1 MESNYKKLTAKI
13 TKIEKSKMKKEEKIK
28 ELQGINSEIEKF
40 GNMIPQ
46 TENKELKQLYGF
58 KEAFEKTS
66 NELDQYFINMKE

>member
-13 TKIEKSKMKKEEKIK
+13 TKLEKSKMKKEEKIK
-28 ELQGINSEIEKF
+28 ELQNSL
-40 GNMIPQ
+40 
-46 TENKELKQLYGF
+46 KEVKQLYGF